1 MLVFMPLIKSEIMP
15 EFPCTIIYESSLS
28 EFAPPG
34 QHPPN
39 RRTSRRDCGERKSCV
54 RSDIAS
60 QLTRTFHHRFRI
72 LCDASFFCERLT
84 KQESDYLTEEEI
96 AVQIIVQ
103 RCTELCP
110 GGTIRRYVSTSQVYV
125 SPLNLPV

>member
-34 QHPPN
+34 QHPPIGGHQDVIAVN
-39 RRTSRRDCGERKSCV
+39 VKSCV

-96 AVQIIVQ
+96 AVQIIVK

-110 GGTIRRYVSTSQVYV
+110 GGTIRKYVSTSRVYV